1 MSVLTSLHL
10 TLIKDIVRMSLS
22 EYAQASYNYIK
33 EYALTI
39 VLCTCWFKQSHT
51 FESEL
56 GIIIVL
62 GVIKIEELNWE

>member
-1 MSVLTSLHL
+1 MILCILHSALIIITFQLRQVERSMSVLTSLHL

-39 VLCTCWFKQSHT
+39 VLCTCWFK
-51 FESEL
+51 
-56 GIIIVL
+56 
-62 GVIKIEELNWE
+62 